1 MSNKRWN
8 LEIALTFGLGGKLSW
23 MGLEEILNTIWKY
36 LSEIIG
42 EG

>member
-8 LEIALTFGLGGKLSW
+8 LEIALTFGQGGKHSW
-23 MGLEEILNTIWKY
+23 MGLEEILNIIRKY
-36 LSEIIG
+36 LNEITG